1 MIVILYK
8 PTFVRQYD
16 ALPKELQEEVKERT
30 LLFQKNP
37 RLPLLRTHKLKGPLR
52 GFLSFSVN
60 YRYRI
65 VFQWE
70 NRCTAAF
77 LAVGDHGVYR

>member
-1 MIVILYK
+1 MISVLYK
-8 PTFVRQYD
+8 PTFLRQYD
-16 ALPKELQEEVKERT
+16 QLPKELKEEIRERIAR
-30 LLFQKNP
+30 FQRNP
-37 RLPLLRTHKLKGPLR
+37 RLPQLRTHKLKGSLK

-70 NRCTAAF
+70 NRSTVV
-77 LAVGDHGVYR
+77 LLTVGDHDVYQ

>member
-1 MIVILYK
+1 MVVDQQDSERLRLFPLHPY
-8 PTFVRQYD
+8 
-16 ALPKELQEEVKERT
+16 ELGCME
-30 LLFQKNP
+30 
-37 RLPLLRTHKLKGPLR
+37 

-70 NRCTAAF
+70 NRKTAV
-77 LAVGDHGVYR
+77 LLTVGDHDVYK

>member
-1 MIVILYK
+1 MITVLYK

-16 ALPKELQEEVKERT
+16 QLPGELKEEVRERVAC
-30 LLFQKNP
+30 FQRNP
-37 RLPLLRTHKLKGPLR
+37 RLSLLRTHKLKGALK

-70 NRCTAAF
+70 NRSTVV
-77 LAVGDHGVYR
+77 LLTVGDHDVYQ